1 LTSNNSDNKD
11 AAQEHLVAAI
21 QMASGPNVSS
31 NLYEA
36 QRLIGMAADAGAKL
50 LVLPENFALMGMNES
65 AKLDIK
71 EKAGDGRLQNFLA
84 DMAKKYRVWLVG
96 GTIPIACDDER
107 KIRAAA
113 LIYNDKGKLVGR
125 YDKTHLFDVHIP
137 ESGDHYVE
145 SETIQAG
152 DEVIVVDTPF
162 GKLGVA
168 ICYDLRFPEVFRN
181 MVQQGVEIIAL
192 PSAFTAITG
201 RAHWDILVRARAI
214 ENLSYVIAADQG
226 GYHINGR
233 ESHGDSM
240 VVDPWGNVLDR
251 LSSGSGYVMAKISRK
266 TLLDTRRNFP
276 ALNHRKLTCG
286 V

>member
-1 LTSNNSDNKD
+1 MTSNNTDNKKPI
-11 AAQEHLVAAI
+11 QEFQVAAI

-50 LVLPENFALMGMNES
+50 IVLPENFAIMGMDEKDKV
-65 AKLDIK
+65 AVK
-71 EKAGDGRLQNFLA
+71 ENAGSGRLQNFLA
-84 DMAKKYRVWLVG
+84 EAAKKHAVWIVG
-96 GTIPIACDDER
+96 GTIPIACDDAN

-113 LIYNDKGKLVGR
+113 LIYDDCGTLVGR

-137 ESGDHYVE
+137 ESGDHFVE
-145 SETIQAG
+145 SQTIEAG
-152 DEVIVVDTPF
+152 NQVKVIDTPF

-168 ICYDLRFPEVFRN
+168 ICYDLRFPEVFRL
-181 MVQQGVEIIAL
+181 MVQQGVEFIAL

-201 RAHWDILVRARAI
+201 RAHWEILVRARAI

-233 ESHGDSM
+233 ESHGESM
-240 VVDPWGNVLDR
+240 IVDPWGNVLDR
-251 LSSGSGYVMAKISRK
+251 LASGSGFVTAKLSRK
-266 TLLDTRRNFP
+266 TISDIRRNFP
-276 ALNHRKLTCG
+276 ALNHRKFNISQ
-286 V
+286 

>member
-1 LTSNNSDNKD
+1 
-11 AAQEHLVAAI
+11 VAAI

-36 QRLIGMAADAGAKL
+36 QRLIAMAADAGAKL
-50 LVLPENFALMGMNES
+50 IVLPENFALMGMNEQE
-65 AKLDIK
+65 KLAIK
-71 EKAGDGRLQNFLA
+71 EQQGKGRLQQFLA
-84 DMAKKYRVWLVG
+84 DAAKKYAIWLVG
-96 GTIPIACDDER
+96 GTIPISCDDEN
-107 KIRAAA
+107 KIRAAT
-113 LIYNDKGKLVGR
+113 LVYSDKGQLVGR

-137 ESGDHYVE
+137 DTGDHYVE
-145 SETIQAG
+145 SETIEAG
-152 DEVIVVDTPF
+152 DEVKVFDTPF

-168 ICYDLRFPEVFRN
+168 ICYDLRFPEVFRG
-181 MVQQGVEIIAL
+181 MVQKGVEIIAL

-201 RAHWDILVRARAI
+201 RAHWEILVRARAI

-233 ESHGDSM
+233 ESFGESM

-251 LSSGSGYVMAKISRK
+251 LSSGSGFVMAKISRK
-266 TLLDTRRNFP
+266 TLTDTRRNFP
-276 ALNHRKLTCG
+276 ALNHRKLACG